1 MSPVGVP
8 IDKNLIMFIFR
19 SLAQWLHHL
28 EEHINSTYIDTGAM
42 PTPATVPSNSKVNNR
57 IGSFAVTAN
66 KVSGGLPFAAI
77 NEAGPMPLNCWDGN
91 GSRSASCGTKLG
103 GQSLPHTNSDMP
115 NILWNTDLPQIAPKS
130 GSQDYICDDHV
141 IREFR
146 KTIGRNMDGSTTAT
160 TALVPILKSASSSL
174 NSCKSTVSSASS
186 SASSTSSISSSSGK
200 AGSGSMALVGSSAK
214 DSPAVFVAHPS
225 EATATGT
232 APTTEQED
240 LHVSFSKNGTEILDF
255 DCDDD
260 NKSNTQ
266 IAFEAPPPPIN
277 PRMVA
282 DAYLAVPHHLDNC
295 FCGSGTPSGQ
305 CALLISTNAMKTRRS
320 NSLTTAPVTVAYPG
334 SQGTSSSSTENLL
347 QLKPRSYSLS
357 IESHR
362 GSLISCGSEEMKP
375 SGLLKMGGG
384 NPGMNCIGQWL
395 KSLRLHKYVWL
406 FSNITYEQMMDISE
420 EYLANLSV
428 TKGARH
434 KLVLCIQK
442 LKERGSVLLQMEQ
455 TLLAGETHVA
465 PLLEELTNIVLTPMK
480 PIDPFSKDN
489 VAGLFI
495 KVVEMGEWEAN
506 NKWEI
511 IYLLVI
517 ASLFWTVGS
526 ILVSRPI
533 QGPTDEEH
541 VTAFLWI
548 LERAL
553 HNEAFLGQMN
563 LLKELKFKVS
573 KIKLQFV
580 NKPHFGKGIGSVSV
594 GAGGGGISGGVV
606 ATGGASAIVAS
617 SINKARWPGVT
628 TAKKPNTTGVILSQ
642 PPPVCIP
649 GLERKNSGP
658 PVPSSFSAMVQT
670 VGQQQQPSSQ
680 LHLNNLDE
688 KNYFN
693 ALSGKVVLAGGSA
706 GPQQQYSKSSSYPSF
721 SQNLKFSNPH
731 MGHTSIVGAQ
741 GKSSAPSAVVQQQ
754 QQQQMEPLSK
764 GFNSNSA
771 NHHHHQQQ
779 QQMTSL
785 CNSGTVGVGGGNGGG
800 GNTIYHRHSMNSLMS
815 GNVGHS
821 LVGLTNTTTTTTTPA
836 SDKKLSVSGVRQE
849 NNENIDIGNQ
859 CKDKNNICDIN
870 SRLEFLCLQMTEQA
884 IN

>member
-1 MSPVGVP
+1 M
-8 IDKNLIMFIFR
+8 
-19 SLAQWLHHL
+19 
-28 EEHINSTYIDTGAM
+28 
-42 PTPATVPSNSKVNNR
+42 NNR

-77 NEAGPMPLNCWDGN
+77 NETGPMPLNCWDGN

-146 KTIGRNMDGSTTAT
+146 KTIGRNMDGSATT

-174 NSCKSTVSSASS
+174 TSCKSTVSSASS

-200 AGSGSMALVGSSAK
+200 AGSGSMALVGSSSSAK
-214 DSPAVFVAHPS
+214 DSPAVFVAHPP
-225 EATATGT
+225 EATATGS
-232 APTTEQED
+232 AVATEQED

-305 CALLISTNAMKTRRS
+305 CALLISTNALKTRRS

-334 SQGTSSSSTENLL
+334 GQGTSSSSTENLL

-362 GSLISCGSEEMKP
+362 GSLISGGSEEMKP

-495 KVVEMGEWEAN
+495 KVVEMG
-506 NKWEI
+506 KWHGMGMTRMGLLI
-511 IYLLVI
+511 KLIMISIYL
-517 ASLFWTVGS
+517 AVGS

-533 QGPTDEEH
+533 QGPNDEEH

-580 NKPHFGKGIGSVSV
+580 NKPHFGKGIGSVGV
-594 GAGGGGISGGVV
+594 GGGGGVGVV
-606 ATGGASAIVAS
+606 VVGAATAGVAS
-617 SINKARWPGVT
+617 SINKARWQGT

-642 PPPVCIP
+642 PPPVCVP

-658 PVPSSFSAMVQT
+658 PLPSFSAMVQS
-670 VGQQQQPSSQ
+670 VGQQQQPSQ

-693 ALSGKVVLAGGSA
+693 ALAGKVVLGGGTAS
-706 GPQQQYSKSSSYPSF
+706 PQQQQQQYSKSSSYPSF

-731 MGHTSIVGAQ
+731 LGHPSIVAAQ
-741 GKSSAPSAVVQQQ
+741 NKGPAPPSVVQH
-754 QQQQMEPLSK
+754 QMEPLSK
-764 GFNSNSA
+764 GGPTIFNSNSA
-771 NHHHHQQQ
+771 NHHHQQQQ

-785 CNSGTVGVGGGNGGG
+785 CNNGIVGVGGGNGG
-800 GNTIYHRHSMNSLMS
+800 GNTIYHRHSMNSLMP

-821 LVGLTNTTTTTTTPA
+821 LVGLTTTTTTPA
-836 SDKKLSVSGVRQE
+836 SDKKVSISGGGGLRQPHGPE